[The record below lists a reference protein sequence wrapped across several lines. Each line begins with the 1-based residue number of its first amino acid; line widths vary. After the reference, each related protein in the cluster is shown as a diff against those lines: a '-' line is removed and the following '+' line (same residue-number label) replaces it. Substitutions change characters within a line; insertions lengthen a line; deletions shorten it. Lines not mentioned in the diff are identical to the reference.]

1 MLVQHAESVAIV
13 AVEDDL
19 LLVVRQHR
27 GGANDHTTE
36 LPSGKIDVGEGPE
49 EAVRRELAEECG
61 LAADRWERLGAFWAA
76 PAYSTEFVHVFEAS
90 GLSTA
95 APGAVL
101 DPDEEIE
108 ADRIPL
114 AEALTELSDAVSI
127 AALALWRDGRPS

>member
-27 GGANDHTTE
+27 GGANDQTTE
-36 LPSGKIDVGEGPE
+36 LPSGKIDVGEAPE

-61 LAADRWERLGAFWAA
+61 LEAARWQRLGAFWAA
-76 PAYSTEFVHVFEAS
+76 PAYSTEFVHVYEAFE
-90 GLSTA
+90 LTEA

-101 DPDEEIE
+101 DPDEDIE
-108 ADRIPL
+108 AARIPL
-114 AEALTELSDAVSI
+114 ADALPELSDAVSI
-127 AALALWRDGRPS
+127 AALALWRDGRGS